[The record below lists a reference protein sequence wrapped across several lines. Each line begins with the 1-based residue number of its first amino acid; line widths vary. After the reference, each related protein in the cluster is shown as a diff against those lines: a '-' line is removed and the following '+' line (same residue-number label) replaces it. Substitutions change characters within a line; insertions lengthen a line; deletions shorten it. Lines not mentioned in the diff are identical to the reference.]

1 MQQERISMSKQK
13 KLYIV
18 LVVLAAVVV
27 DIYLAL
33 YQVGVG
39 TDTVNLIFNIES
51 NKSEPFQIFYNEESG
66 SFEFTEENSQSKELV
81 QGKKEKLSFQIAC
94 KTNTL
99 RMDFGTERSEVKIYD
114 ITVKYGRK
122 SMNIPVSDFLE
133 LLKFNDLDLVETKDD
148 CVVITAAEGD
158 PYAVMNLTE
167 YDFLSMVKASK
178 EQSLLI
184 KKIIYAVLVNA
195 FAVFMIINTKKV
207 TGRVKKVLDSR
218 KLIQSLALNDFKTQF
233 AGSYLGV
240 VWALVQPI
248 VTVLVYWFVFQ
259 VGLRNGNITSAD
271 GKVVPFVLWL
281 MAGLVPWFYYQDAL
295 NGGTICLIAYNYL
308 VKKVVFNIDILPI
321 VKVLSSIFVHGFF
334 VLFMLCVYALY
345 GFFPDWYTLQIIYY
359 SFCILVLVL
368 GLAYFTS
375 AVVVFFRDL
384 TQIINIILQVQTW
397 LTPIMWNI
405 DSIKLNPVVRVL
417 IKLNPM
423 FYIVNG
429 YRDALINK
437 MFFWERLDLTVYF
450 WCVVAVCFMI
460 GTSTFRRLK
469 IHFADVL

>member
-1 MQQERISMSKQK
+1 
-13 KLYIV
+13 
-18 LVVLAAVVV
+18 
-27 DIYLAL
+27 
-33 YQVGVG
+33 
-39 TDTVNLIFNIES
+39 
-51 NKSEPFQIFYNEESG
+51 
-66 SFEFTEENSQSKELV
+66 
-81 QGKKEKLSFQIAC
+81 
-94 KTNTL
+94 
-99 RMDFGTERSEVKIYD
+99 
-114 ITVKYGRK
+114 
-122 SMNIPVSDFLE
+122 
-133 LLKFNDLDLVETKDD
+133 
-148 CVVITAAEGD
+148 
-158 PYAVMNLTE
+158 
-167 YDFLSMVKASK
+167 MVKASK

-295 NGGTICLIAYNYL
+295 NGGTSCLIAYNYL